1 MSATLE
7 LLLGFFINF
16 IVALVIVRG
25 IYYPAT
31 HNKPYVFTFLTFN
44 TVIFFVLSFITS
56 IEMSLG
62 VGFGLFA
69 IFTILRYRTDPI
81 PIREM
86 TYLFVIAA
94 LPVMNSAGTGA
105 GAWLELLLANTAVM
119 AILFVLEK
127 EWGFHYEAFKQITYE
142 KIALIK
148 PENRRLLL
156 ADLEER
162 TGLKIKRCVI
172 GKVNFL
178 RDTAEIKIYYDDP
191 DQQSWLHAFD
201 AEVPY
206 ATSENF
212 ENPTAIS

>member
-1 MSATLE
+1 MPASLE
-7 LLLGFFINF
+7 LILGFLFNF
-16 IVALVIVRG
+16 IVALVIVRF
-25 IYYPAT
+25 IYYPMT

-44 TVIFFVLSFITS
+44 TVIFFVLTFITS
-56 IEMSLG
+56 IEMSIG

-94 LPVMNSAGTGA
+94 LPVMNSAGVSA
-105 GAWLELLLANTAVM
+105 GNWLELAFSNIAVM
-119 AILFVLEK
+119 VILFVLEK
-127 EWGFHYEAFKQITYE
+127 EWGFHYEAYKQITYE

-148 PENRRLLL
+148 PENRHLLL
-156 ADLEER
+156 ADLQER
-162 TGLKIKRCVI
+162 TGLTIKRAVI

-191 DQQSWLHAFD
+191 NQNSWLHTFD
-201 AEVPY
+201 ADVPY
-206 ATSENF
+206 TTSENY
-212 ENPTAIS
+212 ENPTAI

>member
-212 ENPTAIS
+212 ENPTAI